1 MPDISIDLR
10 PAMMIMGAASLNR
23 EGNTYNQGFPGWIPV
38 FALAN
43 NLDGFTQAV
52 WRSEVDELG
61 RFDVLLPAGNWSL
74 TLDAGE
80 MGSSSET
87 IEVNATSDSVE
98 LLIFPEDNST
108 VSIDFFIDQ
117 QGDNNQSMELQCQ
130 IPSCSK

>member
-10 PAMMIMGAASLNR
+10 PAMMVAGAASLIR
-23 EGNTYNQGFPGWIPV
+23 EGNTYNQGFPVLGPV

-61 RFDVLLPAGNWSL
+61 RFDALLPVGNWSL

-80 MGSSSET
+80 MW
-87 IEVNATSDSVE
+87 DHH
-98 LLIFPEDNST
+98 LKP
-108 VSIDFFIDQ
+108 
-117 QGDNNQSMELQCQ
+117 
-130 IPSCSK
+130 